1 MMKRMLAMLLVVLMV
16 LSLAGCGAD
25 ASDEENSASEND
37 IVSSDAENTAAEET
51 WYATKKI
58 GEKEYYILDGRS
70 YPAELG
76 APVLKKDAG
85 ELKITE
91 IDLVA
96 EAITTA
102 GDAILYLSEQ
112 PLFDQP
118 RDVCEQFTQLISE
131 DYDEVGLIHFEW
143 PNNYYCIAY
152 ILQDDIY
159 YTLDLFRLIN
169 SVSDGVSSFDA
180 ELEVLCKAAAENL
193 SNGDEEAVP
202 SFYTDAITEEAS
214 SQQHGATTYSYAGTT
229 IPEGLGQPLL
239 SDDEI
244 DALIAKADYTAT
256 AQTITTLADAVNYI
270 RRAGMVFD
278 GISPIIH
285 DPEPAYSD
293 MQYVKSA
300 WQVLKDNSGQCWTMS
315 NLLHYFLKEDYE
327 EVGYIHARTPGDG
340 HVMAYIYHDDLYYII
355 NSVGYC
361 IDAWESDWF
370 GSYPPELLACAD
382 DFQLIAD
389 SITQCMRLGDQELVN
404 YVHLIKSPGDFAM
417 GMSGNIEIYPVGTEV
432 IRYYGPDFGYQET
445 SYDWQS
451 QTCCK

>member
-1 MMKRMLAMLLVVLMV
+1 MKRLLAMLLALLMM
-16 LSLAGCGAD
+16 LSLAGCG
-25 ASDEENSASEND
+25 STSSEKEESVSEND
-37 IVSSDAENTAAEET
+37 TVSSDDENTAAET
-51 WYATKKI
+51 WYTTKKI
-58 GEKEYYILDGRS
+58 GEKEYYIVDGRS
-70 YPAELG
+70 YPTELG
-76 APVLKKDAG
+76 APVLNKDAD
-85 ELKITE
+85 ELRNTE
-91 IDLVA
+91 ISSAA
-96 EAITTA
+96 ESIITV

-112 PLFDQP
+112 PPFDQP
-118 RDVCEQFTQLISE
+118 RDVCEQFARLISE
-131 DYDEVGLIHFEW
+131 DYEEVGLIHFEW

-152 ILQDDIY
+152 ILQDGIY

-169 SVSDGVSSFDA
+169 SVNDGVASCNVDLDA
-180 ELEVLCKAAAENL
+180 LCEATAKDL
-193 SNGDEEAVP
+193 SNGDEAAVP
-202 SFYTDAITEEAS
+202 SFYTDIIAEEAS
-214 SQQHGATTYSYAGTT
+214 SQQHGATTYPYAGTT
-229 IPEGLGQPLL
+229 IPEGLGQPIM

-244 DALIAKADYTAT
+244 DALIAKADYAAT
-256 AQTITTLADAVNYI
+256 AKTITTLADAVNYI

-285 DPEPAYSD
+285 DPEPAYSN
-293 MQYVKSA
+293 MQYIKSA

-315 NLLHYFLKEDYE
+315 NLLHYLLKEDYE
-327 EVGYIHARTPGDG
+327 EVGYIHARTPDDG
-340 HVMAYIYHDDLYYII
+340 HVMTYIYHDDLYYLI

-382 DFQLIAD
+382 NFQLIAD